1 MVWSALLFCWA
12 GTAEPLGMPCPC
24 DPSLWRDVG
33 APRSWWNLGC
43 AAGANAAKFCDSWW
57 VCQFHWVAYIYIYSK
72 YMYLHSIVL
81 KLYPSFPIKCSII
94 MGFFINWGNGRLEP
108 ARARETGLVG
118 QVYQSY
124 CYIYIY
130 IHYININCFCTWKDV
145 CQTWLDHTCFEAPS
159 FAYSVEGC
167 PCCAALLPRPRR
179 SLRSCGAGRMG
190 MWPPKM
196 AQSPQLTKTLK
207 IHEIHHFFG
216 K

>member
-1 MVWSALLFCWA
+1 MFGKRCVLYRDEIRWEHWELRHFWTTWVGECQPHVFPASLIDRAVPWKSMILKYLKSHDQIEKTSRYSHQTLAVLMVWSALLFCWA

-57 VCQFHWVAYIYIYSK
+57 VCQFHWVAYIYIHIYSK

-130 IHYININCFCTWKDV
+130 II
-145 CQTWLDHTCFEAPS
+145 
-159 FAYSVEGC
+159 
-167 PCCAALLPRPRR
+167 
-179 SLRSCGAGRMG
+179 
-190 MWPPKM
+190 
-196 AQSPQLTKTLK
+196 
-207 IHEIHHFFG
+207 
-216 K
+216 